1 MITMGTENKT
11 KINRLIDQWVTGATS
26 ATSYLND
33 IGFSRELL
41 TKYKNSGWLE
51 SFGRGAYIRSGDKVD
66 WPGALYTLQT
76 QLRLPVHAGGKTA
89 LERKGYAHYLPAKQ
103 RRVFLYGPRG
113 LALPAWFKGDRF
125 GVEFVVTRTN
135 LFPADLREGFAEFT
149 EKDFSVRI
157 SAPERAMLEMLHL
170 VPQKV
175 GFDEAR
181 LIMGNL
187 STLRPEVVQGLLEA
201 CRSVKVKRLF
211 LYMAENQA
219 LPWLTKVDLSKV
231 DLGKGKRMV
240 VPKGRYD
247 AKYRIT
253 VPLDREGG
261 TP

>member
-1 MITMGTENKT
+1 MSTENKT

-33 IGFSRELL
+33 IGFSRDLL
-41 TKYKNSGWLE
+41 VKYKNSGWLE
-51 SFGRGAYIRSGDKVD
+51 PFGRGAYIRSGDKVD
-66 WPGALYTLQT
+66 WPGALYALQT
-76 QLRLPVHAGGKTA
+76 QLGLPVHAGGKTA
-89 LERKGYAHYLPAKQ
+89 LERKGYAHYLPARQK
-103 RRVFLYGPRG
+103 RVFLYGPRG

-135 LFPADLREGFAEFT
+135 LFPADLREGFTEFK

-157 SAPERAMLEMLHL
+157 SAPELAMLEMLHL
-170 VPQKV
+170 VPQRV

-181 LIMGNL
+181 LVMGNL
-187 STLRPEVVQGLLEA
+187 ATLRPEVVQGLLEA

-211 LYMAENQA
+211 LYMAENQE
-219 LPWLTKVDLSKV
+219 LPWLTKVDPSKV

-261 TP
+261 TS

>member
-1 MITMGTENKT
+1 MGTENKT

-33 IGFSRELL
+33 IGFSRDLL
-41 TKYKNSGWLE
+41 VKYKNSGWLE
-51 SFGRGAYIRSGDKVD
+51 SFGRGVYIRSGDKVD

-76 QLRLPVHAGGKTA
+76 QLGLPVHAGGKTA
-89 LERKGYAHYLPAKQ
+89 LERKGYAHYLPARQK
-103 RRVFLYGPRG
+103 RVFLYGPRG
-113 LALPAWFKGDRF
+113 LALPAWLKGDCF

-135 LFPADLREGFAEFT
+135 LFPAELREGFTEFK

-157 SAPERAMLEMLHL
+157 SAPELAMLEMLHL

-181 LIMGNL
+181 LVMGNL
-187 STLRPEVVQGLLEA
+187 ATLRPEVVQGLLEA

-211 LYMAENQA
+211 LYMAESQEHA
-219 LPWLTKVDLSKV
+219 WLSKVDLSKV
-231 DLGKGKRMV
+231 DLGKGKRMIV
-240 VPKGRYD
+240 SHGRYD

-253 VPLDREGG
+253 VPLDREGVI
-261 TP
+261 P

>member
-1 MITMGTENKT
+1 M
-11 KINRLIDQWVTGATS
+11 
-26 ATSYLND
+26 
-33 IGFSRELL
+33 
-41 TKYKNSGWLE
+41 
-51 SFGRGAYIRSGDKVD
+51 
-66 WPGALYTLQT
+66 
-76 QLRLPVHAGGKTA
+76 
-89 LERKGYAHYLPAKQ
+89 ERKGYAHYLPARQK
-103 RRVFLYGPRG
+103 RVFLYGPRG

-135 LFPADLREGFAEFT
+135 LFPAALRERFTEFT

-157 SAPERAMLEMLHL
+157 SAPELAMLEMLHL
-170 VPQKV
+170 VPHKV
-175 GFDEAR
+175 GFDEAW
-181 LIMGNL
+181 LVMGNL
-187 STLRPEVVQGLLEA
+187 ATLRPEVVQGLLEA

-211 LYMAENQA
+211 LYMAENQE

>member
-1 MITMGTENKT
+1 MTMGTETKT

-33 IGFSRELL
+33 IGFSRDLL
-41 TKYKNSGWLE
+41 VKYKNSGWLE
-51 SFGRGAYIRSGDKVD
+51 SFGRGAYMRSGDRVD
-66 WPGALYTLQT
+66 WPGALFTLQT
-76 QLRLPVHAGGKTA
+76 QLGLAVHAGGKTA
-89 LERKGYAHYLPAKQ
+89 LERKGYAHYLPARQK
-103 RRVFLYGPRG
+103 RVFLYGPRG

-135 LFPADLREGFAEFT
+135 LFPAELREGFTEFQ

-157 SAPERAMLEMLHL
+157 SAPERAILEMLHL
-170 VPQKV
+170 VPLKV

-181 LIMGNL
+181 LVMGNL
-187 STLRPEVVQGLLEA
+187 VTLRPEVVQGLLEA

-211 LYMAENQA
+211 LYMAENQEHA
-219 LPWLTKVDLSKV
+219 WLSQVDLSKV
-231 DLGKGKRMV
+231 DLGKGKRMI
-240 VPKGRYD
+240 VPNGRYD

-253 VPLDREGG
+253 VPLDREGV